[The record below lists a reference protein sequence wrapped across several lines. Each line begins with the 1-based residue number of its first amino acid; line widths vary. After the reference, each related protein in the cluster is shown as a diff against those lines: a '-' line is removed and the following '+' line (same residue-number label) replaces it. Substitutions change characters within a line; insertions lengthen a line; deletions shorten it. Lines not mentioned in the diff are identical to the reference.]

1 MELAEDREELS
12 TIAAVDDDCRI
23 GVPPL
28 IVPIWPWGAE
38 VVPH

>member
-1 MELAEDREELS
+1 MAEDSEELP

-28 IVPIWPWGAE
+28 IVPIWP
-38 VVPH
+38 